1 MPNGR
6 SARRQRFRD
15 GNVFR
20 HIGILNDGNQGTGL
34 PGDNS
39 PKLPLLAFS
48 GDAVSV
54 SGYRLDIDDI
64 LIECRSLQGHLEIT
78 AHPQSERKI
87 FLFCYT
93 DSFVRLV
100 PDGTDEAYS
109 FVALPG
115 EQPET
120 LRIDD
125 PCEYVSVSIPTAL
138 FQKRLSVLLDR
149 PVERS
154 LEFVSFPD
162 GKLEILDILR
172 DQLQVLPATPILRTK
187 MLVASRNESLRNLLV
202 DCFLQL
208 FPNNYLGVLSDDL
221 PTIAPRHVK
230 RALSHI
236 HGNPHRHIAPQVL
249 ADLSSVSKRTL
260 QYAFQS
266 VTGQTITDYQ
276 RLLRLSGAH
285 EMVVSQ
291 VEIPLKAVA
300 EIWGFGSYAAFG
312 QSFKK
317 AYGVSPAEARRG
329 RELGVKGS
337 HREPPA
343 SGGTQP

>member
-1 MPNGR
+1 M
-6 SARRQRFRD
+6 
-15 GNVFR
+15 
-20 HIGILNDGNQGTGL
+20 
-34 PGDNS
+34 
-39 PKLPLLAFS
+39 
-48 GDAVSV
+48 

-64 LIECRSLQGHLEIT
+64 LIESHSLRGRLEIT

-93 DSFVRLV
+93 DGFVRQL
-100 PDGTDEAYS
+100 PSGAAEAHS
-109 FVALPG
+109 MVALPAG
-115 EQPET
+115 QPET
-120 LRIDD
+120 LWLGDH
-125 PCEYVSVSIPTAL
+125 CEYVSVSIPTAL

-162 GKLEILDILR
+162 GDLESLDILR
-172 DQLQVLPATPILRTK
+172 DQLQVLPAQPILRTK
-187 MLVASRNESLRNLLV
+187 TLLASRNESLRNLLV

-208 FPNNYLGVLSDDL
+208 FPNNYLAVLSDDL
-221 PTIAPRHVK
+221 PTVAPRHVK

-276 RLLRLSGAH
+276 RLLRLGRAH
-285 EMVVSQ
+285 EMVISQ

-300 EIWGFGSYAAFG
+300 DIWGFGSYAAFG

-317 AYGVSPAEARRG
+317 AFGLSPAEARRA
-329 RELGVKGS
+329 REHSGKVS
-337 HREPPA
+337 PREQSA
-343 SGGTQP
+343 SGTILPEGKR

>member
-1 MPNGR
+1 M
-6 SARRQRFRD
+6 FR
-15 GNVFR
+15 N
-20 HIGILNDGNQGTGL
+20 IGIFNDQDHGPSSPGGNSQ
-34 PGDNS
+34 
-39 PKLPLLAFS
+39 KRPLLTVS
-48 GDAVSV
+48 GDGVSV
-54 SGYRLDIDDI
+54 TGYRLDIDDI
-64 LIECRSLQGHLEIT
+64 LMECHTLKGRLEIT

-93 DSFVRLV
+93 DGFVRQL
-100 PDGTDEAYS
+100 PYGAGEPHS
-109 FVALPG
+109 IVAQPAG
-115 EQPET
+115 QPET
-120 LRIDD
+120 LQLRGD
-125 PCEYVSVSIPTAL
+125 CEYVSVSIPTGL

-162 GKLEILDILR
+162 GDLESLDILR
-172 DQLQVLPATPILRTK
+172 DQLQVLPVAPILRTK
-187 MLVASRNESLRNLLV
+187 TLLASRNESLRNLIV

-208 FPNNYLGVLSDDL
+208 FPNNYLAVLSDDL

-236 HGNPHRHIAPQVL
+236 HANPHHHITPQVL

-276 RLLRLSGAH
+276 RLLRLSRAQ
-285 EMVVSQ
+285 EMVVSN

-317 AYGVSPAEARRG
+317 AFGLSPAEARRA
-329 RELGVKGS
+329 REHGEKVPP
-337 HREPPA
+337 REQST
-343 SGGTQP
+343 SGTMMQEIDR

>member
-1 MPNGR
+1 M
-6 SARRQRFRD
+6 FR
-15 GNVFR
+15 N
-20 HIGILNDGNQGTGL
+20 IGIFSEQDNG
-34 PGDNS
+34 PNS
-39 PKLPLLAFS
+39 PGGNPQKRSLLTFS
-48 GDAVSV
+48 GDGVSV
-54 SGYRLDIDDI
+54 IVYRLDIDDV
-64 LIECRSLQGHLEIT
+64 LIECHHLKGRLEIT
-78 AHPQSERKI
+78 AHPQSERKF

-93 DSFVRLV
+93 DGFLRQRPYGAGEPHSI
-100 PDGTDEAYS
+100 
-109 FVALPG
+109 VALPAG
-115 EQPET
+115 QPET
-120 LRIDD
+120 LQLSGD
-125 PCEYVSVSIPTAL
+125 CEYISVSIPTAL

-162 GKLEILDILR
+162 GDLENLDILR
-172 DQLQVLPATPILRTK
+172 DQLQVLPAAPILRTK
-187 MLVASRNESLRNLLV
+187 TFLASRNESLRNLIV

-208 FPNNYLGVLSDDL
+208 FPNNYLAVLSDDL

-230 RALSHI
+230 RALNHI

-276 RLLRLSGAH
+276 RLLRLSRAH
-285 EMVVSQ
+285 EMVVSN

-300 EIWGFGSYAAFG
+300 ETWGFGSYAAFG

-317 AYGVSPAEARRG
+317 AFGLSPAEARRARDHG
-329 RELGVKGS
+329 GKV
-337 HREPPA
+337 PPRQPSV
-343 SGGTQP
+343 SGTILSENER